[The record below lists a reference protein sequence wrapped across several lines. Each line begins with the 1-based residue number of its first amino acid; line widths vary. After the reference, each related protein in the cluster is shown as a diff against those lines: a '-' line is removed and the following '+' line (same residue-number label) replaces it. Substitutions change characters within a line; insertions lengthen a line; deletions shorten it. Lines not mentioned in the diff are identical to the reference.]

1 LQSVKIFRGLKNEA
15 TSSVFVFAYTDGIFL
30 AIIDDWG
37 KRGQLKVL
45 VVDTE
50 SVAL

>member
-1 LQSVKIFRGLKNEA
+1 MEFFWQLG
-15 TSSVFVFAYTDGIFL
+15 
-30 AIIDDWG
+30 IDDWG